1 MVRTTLK
8 RRDLKIEFEAEEDVI
23 VYFDRRRLQQVLLN
37 LLSNALKFQQIGLIQ
52 VDLKVRYDSWNEED
66 DFVIL

>member
-66 DFVIL
+66 DVVIL